1 MDSTSQCTLVLSFM
15 IMCGSQGPPE
25 CSYFW
30 FFDKIYLITSIL
42 LLMKEIFLSTL
53 LHCYFYPQYRSTSS
67 TSDALDTVIWVQL
80 GSFSYLSECNKSPG
94 VGGHWGIQKKKKS
107 VNYIPKQTRWKQCG
121 SVIDLSRW
129 MLEKAFNSLCLNRI
143 NIYRWKDGH
152 EGLMSFSSLLLPTSS
167 PSGQILFSFSI
178 QEVVHLVSL
187 IQSLFGSWMAS
198 KDCTWNNC
206 LNAPSLL
213 CDVREVELFP
223 TAYLKS
229 FRQPWPPCRCPLA
242 RIHSHILKK
251 TTHTWGSLHETL
263 DPVWTCSVS
272 LQQSAALLSLS
283 PFCLQRKGKHTSV
296 SDNVTVWSHL
306 HET

>member
-1 MDSTSQCTLVLSFM
+1 MRL
-15 IMCGSQGPPE
+15 
-25 CSYFW
+25 
-30 FFDKIYLITSIL
+30 
-42 LLMKEIFLSTL
+42 
-53 LHCYFYPQYRSTSS
+53 CYRPVQVNAGKGFQP
-67 TSDALDTVIWVQL
+67 TV
-80 GSFSYLSECNKSPG
+80 
-94 VGGHWGIQKKKKS
+94 
-107 VNYIPKQTRWKQCG
+107 
-121 SVIDLSRW
+121 
-129 MLEKAFNSLCLNRI
+129 CLNRI

-167 PSGQILFSFSI
+167 PSGKILFSFSI

-213 CDVREVELFP
+213 CDVREVELF
-223 TAYLKS
+223 TSAYLKS

-251 TTHTWGSLHETL
+251 NTHTWGSLHETL

-306 HET
+306 HETSAGARMHRGETSMCCLSALVVGAQNRWVTELTGGSWAYICNCHVTAAVYLRSTAMTRRLEILYRCEQAPDRRSAQNTTVS